1 MIMHIDEYAKTS
13 PISKR
18 ILRYMN
24 RIDLIE
30 DPLLADEIVALQF
43 LSQIWGNRE
52 VIRAQLNR
60 LSMKS
65 RLNFLKTADIPTKWE
80 RYAYSRFSNLESGK
94 TLPMETLIEEIQT
107 TFCFLLTQQHISRL
121 YKIRNRVQVARHRE
135 KNKPA
140 NC

>member
-1 MIMHIDEYAKTS
+1 MQINEYAKSS
-13 PISKR
+13 PIPKR

-30 DPLLADEIVALQF
+30 DPLLTDEIVALQF

-52 VIRAQLNR
+52 IIRAHLKR

-65 RLNFLKTADIPTKWE
+65 RLNFLKTAHIPTKWE
-80 RYAYSRFSNLESGK
+80 RYAYSRFSNLEPGK
-94 TLPMETLIEEIQT
+94 SLPMETLVEEIQV
-107 TFCFLLTQQHISRL
+107 TFSFVLKKQHISRL
-121 YKIRNRVQVARHRE
+121 YKIRNRVQVARHRK

>member
-1 MIMHIDEYAKTS
+1 MIIHIDEYAKSS
-13 PISKR
+13 PIPKR

-30 DPLLADEIVALQF
+30 DPLLADEIIALQF

-60 LSMKS
+60 LSMTS
-65 RLNFLKTADIPTKWE
+65 RLNFLKTAHIPTKWE

-107 TFCFLLTQQHISRL
+107 TFCFLLKKQHISQL

>member
-1 MIMHIDEYAKTS
+1 MHIAEYAKSS
-13 PISKR
+13 PIPKR

-30 DPLLADEIVALQF
+30 DPLLADEIIALQF

-65 RLNFLKTADIPTKWE
+65 RLNFLKTAHIPTRWE

-94 TLPMETLIEEIQT
+94 ALPMETLIEEIQT
-107 TFCFLLTQQHISRL
+107 TFCFLLNKQHISRL
-121 YKIRNRVQVARHRE
+121 YKIRNRVQVARHRK
-135 KNKPA
+135 KNKPE
-140 NC
+140 NS

>member
-1 MIMHIDEYAKTS
+1 MIMHIDEYAKSS
-13 PISKR
+13 PIPKR

-24 RIDLIE
+24 RINLIE

-65 RLNFLKTADIPTKWE
+65 RLNFLKTAHIPTKWE
-80 RYAYSRFSNLESGK
+80 RYAYSRFSNLEPGK
-94 TLPMETLIEEIQT
+94 SLPMETLVEEIQT
-107 TFCFLLTQQHISRL
+107 TFCFVLKEEHISRL
-121 YKIRNRVQVARHRE
+121 YKIRNRVHVARHRK

-140 NC
+140 NY

>member
-1 MIMHIDEYAKTS
+1 MQIDEYAKSS
-13 PISKR
+13 PIPKR

-52 VIRAQLNR
+52 ILRAQLNR

-65 RLNFLKTADIPTKWE
+65 RLNFLKTAHIPSKWE
-80 RYAYSRFSNLESGK
+80 RYAYSRFSNLEPGK
-94 TLPMETLIEEIQT
+94 SLPMETLVEEIQV
-107 TFCFLLTQQHISRL
+107 TFCFVLKKQNISRL
-121 YKIRNRVQVARHRE
+121 YKIRNRVQVARHRK
-135 KNKPA
+135 KNKQE